1 MNQHEFIKGT
11 LSTILLQLLSE
22 KGPMYGYEITREVRH
37 RSGDKILLKEGS
49 LYPALRKMLADGV
62 LHTYTEMVDNR
73 TRVYYAVTDTGKMR
87 AAEQTSALL
96 SFINTIQELLNPQ
109 KLAGYA

>member
-22 KGPMYGYEITREVRH
+22 KGPMYGYEITREVRL
-37 RSGDKILLKEGS
+37 RSSDKILLKEGS

-62 LHTYTEMVDNR
+62 LHTYTETVDNR
-73 TRVYYAVTDTGKMR
+73 TRVYYAVTKIGKSR
-87 AAEQTSALL
+87 ASEQTTALL
-96 SFINTIQELLNPQ
+96 SFMQTVQELLNPE

>member
-1 MNQHEFIKGT
+1 
-11 LSTILLQLLSE
+11 
-22 KGPMYGYEITREVRH
+22 MYGYEITREVRH

-96 SFINTIQELLNPQ
+96 SFMNTIQELLNPQ